1 MCAGIRCWRTVQF
14 EQAVEQF
21 QAVANRAPSEANPWD
36 SLGEGYLANGMP
48 DKSLEAYSRA
58 LAIDSAFEP
67 SILGRGL
74 ALAALGRY
82 DEALEQEVAGFH
94 ESRRSCCRGLADTA
108 RLQEVLDNGRLSPRR
123 RGRGQMPTRC

>member
-1 MCAGIRCWRTVQF
+1 MCGGIRCWRTVQF

-21 QAVANRAPSEANPWD
+21 QTVANRSPSEANAWD

-58 LAIDSAFEP
+58 LAIDAAFEP

-82 DEALEQEVAGFH
+82 DEALEKKSPDFRIQAFLL
-94 ESRRSCCRGLADTA
+94 SRVGRYREAA
-108 RLQEVLDNGRLSPRR
+108 EVLDNGRRRVPRR
-123 RGRGQMPTRC
+123 RRRG